1 MTNIQNIYNQ
11 MLTKGSADYEKVGWG
26 SLESQL
32 ERFRILSDIG
42 NLNKCSVLDV
52 GCGLGG
58 LFNYLNKKNL
68 DVNYTGVDI
77 NENMIKTAKKNYP
90 DAKFYCE
97 DICSHNSILGK
108 KSFDY
113 VFLSGALNL
122 SEDNHE
128 NNIERILKKI
138 FSISDKGI
146 AVNFLSIYS
155 DYITPGEY
163 YSNPENVL
171 KLGFSLSKKIVLRHD
186 YMPHDFS
193 LYIYK

>member
-1 MTNIQNIYNQ
+1 MTNIQNIYNK
-11 MLTKGSADYEKVGWG
+11 MLAQGHSNYDRVGWG

-32 ERFRILSDIG
+32 ERFRILSAVGD
-42 NLNKCSVLDV
+42 LNQCSVLDV
-52 GCGLGG
+52 GCGIGG
-58 LFNYLNKKNL
+58 LFEYLSKQDLNI
-68 DVNYTGVDI
+68 NYTGVDI
-77 NENMIKTAKKNYP
+77 NENMIKMAKKNYP
-90 DAKFYCE
+90 DTKFYCE
-97 DICSHNSILGK
+97 DIAKNISMLGK

-128 NNIERILKKI
+128 NNIENLLKKL
-138 FSISDKGI
+138 FAISDKGI

-163 YSNPENVL
+163 YSNPKEIL
-171 KLGFSLSKKIVLRHD
+171 KLGFSISKKIVLRHD